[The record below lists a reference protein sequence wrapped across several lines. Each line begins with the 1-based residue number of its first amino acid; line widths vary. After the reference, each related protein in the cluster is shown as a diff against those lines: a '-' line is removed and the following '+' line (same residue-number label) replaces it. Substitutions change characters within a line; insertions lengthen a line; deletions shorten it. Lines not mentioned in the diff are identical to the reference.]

1 MEFYSVT
8 KKNGILS
15 SAGKLMELDNI
26 MLSEV
31 SKVQKAKSHLFSLIY
46 GIQT

>member
-1 MEFYSVT
+1 MLIFTAALVT
-8 KKNGILS
+8 I
-15 SAGKLMELDNI
+15 AKLWIQLEDI

-31 SKVQKAKSHLFSLIY
+31 SQAQKDKGCIFSLIY